1 MNFLQRSAMYR
12 RYGVGFCLAVYQN
25 KIRSSVFTFLQLE
38 EIDFAENSLQYIP
51 SDVKFLKRL
60 RELDLSKNDFEELPV
75 ELCFVT
81 TLTKL
86 LFNDNHITTLP
97 FQIQNVSHVYQGS
110 HIWHR

>member
-1 MNFLQRSAMYR
+1 MIAKNPLR
-12 RYGVGFCLAVYQN
+12 L
-25 KIRSSVFTFLQLE
+25 KLLQLE

-51 SDVKFLKRL
+51 TDVKFLKQL
-60 RELDLSKNDFEELPV
+60 RDLDLSKNDFEEFPV

-97 FQIQNVSHVYQGS
+97 FQIQNVSNYFRTHLEQTCIFLTTGTELKV
-110 HIWHR
+110 RKN